1 MIDLT
6 SIKARLAAATPGPW
20 EVWEGPEYVGG
31 GADLCIGAGETW
43 LANMEHKRCRTIEQA
58 ILANA
63 EHEPVGDCDVCNL
76 GEDDITRGQRGN
88 AEFIA
93 AARADVEALVAEVER
108 LRSRFSMANAK
119 PLKFEPFPGEFEDDG
134 A

>member
-6 SIKARLAAATPGPW
+6 PIKTRLAAATPGPW
-20 EVWEGPEYVGG
+20 LLPASKHNVGG
-31 GADLCIGAGETW
+31 EVSFIDSDANEESLLTIWGGAPTVNK
-43 LANMEHKRCRTIEQA
+43 LA
-58 ILANA
+58 
-63 EHEPVGDCDVCNL
+63 D
-76 GEDDITRGQRGN
+76 

-93 AARADVEALVAEVER
+93 ASRADVESLVAEVER

>member
-6 SIKARLAAATPGPW
+6 PIKARLAAATPGPW
-20 EVWEGPEYVGG
+20 RISGMNYGDLVTV
-31 GADLCIGAGETW
+31 ADI
-43 LANMEHKRCRTIEQA
+43 R
-58 ILANA
+58 
-63 EHEPVGDCDVCNL
+63 
-76 GEDDITRGQRGN
+76 
-88 AEFIA
+88 FIA